1 MSTQTPGLTPQPT
14 DKPAGQPLTRGWFG
28 GLAALLVLAVVSVFV
43 GVADLTPWD
52 FLSGEATERQWL
64 NLSVSRIPRTVA
76 VLLAG
81 ASLALSGLLMQL
93 LVRNRFVEPGTVGTS
108 ESAGVGIL
116 ISVML
121 FPSAPLVVKMVIAII
136 TALLGTAL
144 FLRLVR
150 SLPPKAP
157 VIAVP
162 LVGIM
167 LAGIIAAGTTFVA
180 YRFNLMQTIGIWMQG
195 DFSGVLRGR
204 YELLWLLALMG
215 LLLWIFADRFT
226 LASLGEDHAKALGLS
241 YRATLNLGLAL
252 VAISSAITLVVVGGI
267 GFVGLVIPNL
277 VTIWRGDNLRRNIGW
292 TALAGSGFVLFCDL
306 LSRTLNAPYEI
317 PVGTVSGVLGGI
329 VFLTLLL
336 TGRMRTQ

>member
-1 MSTQTPGLTPQPT
+1 MSDPATSTAPDVNDT
-14 DKPAGQPLTRGWFG
+14 PAGGPLSWGWLG
-28 GLAALLVLAVVSVFV
+28 GLAGLLALAMVSVFV
-43 GVADLTPWD
+43 GVADLSPLD
-52 FLSGEATERQWL
+52 FLTGTATDRQWL

-116 ISVML
+116 IAVMV
-121 FPSAPLVVKMVIAII
+121 FPSAPLVVKMLIAIV
-136 TALLGTAL
+136 TALIGTAL

-157 VIAVP
+157 LVAVP

-167 LAGIIAAGTTFVA
+167 LAGVIAAGTTFVA
-180 YRFNLMQTIGIWMQG
+180 YRFNLMQTIGNWMQG

-204 YELLWLLALMG
+204 YELLWLLAIMG
-215 LLLWIFADRFT
+215 VLLWVFADRFT
-226 LASLGEDHAKALGLS
+226 LASLGEDHARALGLS
-241 YRATLNLGLAL
+241 YKATLNLGLAL
-252 VAISSAITLVVVGGI
+252 VAASSAITLVVVGGI
-267 GFVGLVIPNL
+267 GFVGLVVPNL
-277 VTIWRGDNLRRNIGW
+277 VTLWRGDNLRRNIGW
-292 TALAGSGFVLFCDL
+292 TALAGSGFVLICDL

-317 PVGTVSGVLGGI
+317 PVGTISGVLGGI
-329 VFLTLLL
+329 VFLALLL